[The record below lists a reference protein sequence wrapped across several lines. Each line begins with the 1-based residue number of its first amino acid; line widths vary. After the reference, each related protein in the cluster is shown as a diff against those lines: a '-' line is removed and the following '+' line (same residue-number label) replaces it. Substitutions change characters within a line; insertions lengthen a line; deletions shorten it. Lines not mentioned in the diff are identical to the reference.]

1 MISAIVISFFD
12 HSYIKECIAS
22 LAFVDDIIIIGKI
35 DPTVLTEIQHIQ
47 PIQFIESQ
55 YIDIDF
61 LLEKASSNASHD
73 WIVGLEA
80 NQCVSKELSEEIT
93 KIAMN
98 PDLLGKYKAKT
109 RFNFMGELLK
119 FSGYRTR
126 YTSLLFHKNSLGTK
140 IAAKKLKSPI
150 EELYIDFDRYNERL
164 TTKAKLRAQD
174 LYINKIRPN
183 FFHFSWNPLW
193 ELKKIFIFKLGFLDG
208 KEGFVFAYLKAFEE
222 FKTYLFL
229 WLMYRNIE

>member
-35 DPTVLTEIQHIQ
+35 DPTVLTEIQHRQ

-98 PDLLGKYKAKT
+98 TNISNIITPKYWYVYYQST
-109 RFNFMGELLK
+109 
-119 FSGYRTR
+119 
-126 YTSLLFHKNSLGTK
+126 TSRLILSL
-140 IAAKKLKSPI
+140 S
-150 EELYIDFDRYNERL
+150 
-164 TTKAKLRAQD
+164 
-174 LYINKIRPN
+174 
-183 FFHFSWNPLW
+183 S
-193 ELKKIFIFKLGFLDG
+193 
-208 KEGFVFAYLKAFEE
+208 V
-222 FKTYLFL
+222 
-229 WLMYRNIE
+229 